1 MVVKVIWLV
10 VDSVLSVD
18 VVVDV
23 DVVVVVVVV
32 VVVEVETVLF
42 AVEASVMSGV
52 VVFGVLVDSTVAS
65 VVLSLILSVPV
76 AVEELSIVVLSALT
90 IAPILVSLKLSR
102 MP

>member
-1 MVVKVIWLV
+1 MVGEVIWLV

-32 VVVEVETVLF
+32 VVEVETVLF

-52 VVFGVLVDSTVAS
+52 VVLGVVVDSTVAS
-65 VVLSLILSVPV
+65 VVLSL
-76 AVEELSIVVLSALT
+76 
-90 IAPILVSLKLSR
+90 
-102 MP
+102 

>member
-1 MVVKVIWLV
+1 M
-10 VDSVLSVD
+10 
-18 VVVDV
+18 
-23 DVVVVVVVV
+23 VVVVVV

-52 VVFGVLVDSTVAS
+52 VVFGVVVDSTVAA

-76 AVEELSIVVLSALT
+76 DVEELSIVVLSVLT
-90 IAPILVSLKLSR
+90 MAAILASVKLSR